1 MNFKGLYIKLY
12 NNYTK
17 LYILQYK
24 KPPHKSAAALFTYS
38 SFYRRI
44 VIVNPFPFLFSA
56 VILPLC
62 ACTIAFA
69 TDRPIPDPPVPEFLF
84 YL

>member
-1 MNFKGLYIKLY
+1 
-12 NNYTK
+12 
-17 LYILQYK
+17 
-24 KPPHKSAAALFTYS
+24 
-38 SFYRRI
+38 